1 MVFEKDD
8 PIVKGHIQLMQACAQ
23 EDIPAETGWLP
34 HGGVWNYNAGFA
46 AQVYLWAGLRDWAG
60 LTFSGFLN
68 HATPLYCWREEQ
80 PLRGSLTADYV
91 GDMPHNW
98 ASAECILYL
107 RHMLAL
113 EDGTTLRLLAGIGES
128 ELAVGEVLSLA
139 QSPTRFGRLDLTLE
153 PLDRH
158 EGWRMKYRR
167 GAGPQPANVR
177 LPSTLASRF
186 GAVAIQGAQAHREE
200 STVLVDPEATSWEA
214 IWKG

>member
-1 MVFEKDD
+1 M
-8 PIVKGHIQLMQACAQ
+8 P
-23 EDIPAETGWLP
+23 
-34 HGGVWNYNAGFA
+34 
-46 AQVYLWAGLRDWAG
+46 DWAQ

-113 EDGTTLRLLAGIGES
+113 EDGSTLRLLAGIGGS
-128 ELAVGEVLSLA
+128 ELAEAEVLSLV
-139 QSPTRFGRLDLTLE
+139 QSPTRFGRLDMTLE

-158 EGWRMKYRR
+158 QGWRLKFRR
-167 GAGPQPANVR
+167 GAGPQPANFC
-177 LPSTLASRF
+177 LPANLASRF
-186 GAVAIQGAQAHREE
+186 NFAEIQGAQAQTEGN
-200 STVLVDPEATSWEA
+200 TVLVAPDAASWEA
-214 IWKG
+214 IWKSG